1 MPWSINTDGRFDLQ
15 STLIKTFLE
24 DVKEANASDLLLTKG
39 APPQLRVNGLLQ
51 PLSHPPLTT
60 EEIEGCVNELLTH
73 RQKMILDTY
82 KSVDFSYEF
91 EGTSK
96 FRFNVYY
103 QRGSLAIASR
113 IIPDK
118 IPSFTQLGLP
128 GILKEFADRPSGLFL
143 VTGPAGSGK
152 STTLAAMMNY
162 INSRKPL
169 HIITLEDPIEYEH
182 HHQKSLIDQRE
193 VGSDVDSF
201 AEALKAVT
209 RQSPDVIMVGEL
221 RDLESIAL
229 ALTIAE
235 TGHLVLG
242 TLHTRDAVHAVSRI
256 VDVFPSGQQEQV
268 YVQLSQVLI
277 GVAAQQLII
286 ACDKS
291 RLLLACEVMRVN
303 SGIQNLIR
311 EKKVEQIYSMIQS
324 GRGEGMVTMNESL
337 HELVSLNLI
346 DPETALAKTNRPKE
360 LMQLLDMHG
369 KREKGANK

>member
-1 MPWSINTDGRFDLQ
+1 LQ

-24 DVKEANASDLLLTKG
+24 DCKEANASDLLLTRG

-51 PLSHPPLTT
+51 PLPHPPLTT
-60 EEIEGCVNELLTH
+60 EEIEECVNGLLSH

-91 EGTSK
+91 EGSAK

-128 GILKEFADRPSGLFL
+128 GVLKEFADRPSGLFL

-162 INSRKPL
+162 INTRKPL

-256 VDVFPSGQQEQV
+256 VDVFPAGQQEQV

-324 GRGEGMVTMNESL
+324 GGGEGMVTMNESL

-360 LMQLLDMHG
+360 LMQLLDMHD
-369 KREKGANK
+369 KMEKGAKQ

>member
-1 MPWSINTDGRFDLQ
+1 LGAGLEN
-15 STLIKTFLE
+15 TLIISLLQE
-24 DVKEANASDLLLTKG
+24 VKQSGASDLLLTKG
-39 APPQLRVNGLLQ
+39 APPQLRINGLLH
-51 PLSHPPLTT
+51 PLAHPPLT
-60 EEIEGCVNELLTH
+60 EEDIERCVEGLLNQ
-73 RQKMILDTY
+73 RQKLMLETY
-82 KSVDFSYEF
+82 KSVDFSCEF
-91 EGTSK
+91 KGSAK

-103 QRGSLAIASR
+103 QRGALALASR
-113 IIPDK
+113 IIPDE
-118 IPSFTQLGLP
+118 IPSFSQLGLP
-128 GILKEFADRPSGLFL
+128 GILKEFAERPSGLFL

-162 INSRKPL
+162 INARKPL

-182 HHQKSLIDQRE
+182 HHQKGLVDQRE
-193 VGSDVDSF
+193 VGTDVDSF

-256 VDVFPSGQQEQV
+256 VDVFPASQQEQI

-277 GVAAQQLII
+277 GVAAQQLIL
-286 ACDKS
+286 ARDES
-291 RLLLACEVMRVN
+291 RLVLACEVMQVN

-311 EKKVEQIYSMIQS
+311 EKKVEQVYSMIQA

-337 HELVSLNLI
+337 SELVSLHLI
-346 DPETALAKTNRPKE
+346 DPGTALSKTTRPKE
-360 LMQLLDMHG
+360 LLQLLDMHH
-369 KREKGANK
+369 KKKK